1 MKLIKLNKKYQ
12 YIFVNK
18 MKNYYV
24 YNKANKTVQKKIVL
38 IKRNKI
44 K

>member
-12 YIFVNK
+12 YIFINK
-18 MKNYYV
+18 MKNYYL

-38 IKRNKI
+38 MNK
-44 K
+44 KAL

>member
-24 YNKANKTVQKKIVL
+24 YNKANKTVQIKIVL
-38 IKRNKI
+38 MNK
-44 K
+44 KAL